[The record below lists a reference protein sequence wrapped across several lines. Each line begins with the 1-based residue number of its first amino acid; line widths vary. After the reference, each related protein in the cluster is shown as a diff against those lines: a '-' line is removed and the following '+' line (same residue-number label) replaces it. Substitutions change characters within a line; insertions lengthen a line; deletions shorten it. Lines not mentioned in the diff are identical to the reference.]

1 MGYIL
6 AFIAIFF
13 ALMKGFCG
21 KKISDYTARPEDA
34 AYYNFIRMLLCILI
48 GAALVVAEGTG
59 FKVSVNV
66 LIISALSGIALAV
79 MVISWLMAARKSVYM
94 LVDVYCTLS
103 VAIPLTLSAIFYKEK
118 VDLYDAIGLVL
129 LVLSTYL
136 IAGYSAST
144 KKQKLK
150 LHEYGILFLVFLSIG
165 FTNFLQ
171 KVFIKNSQGESVTV
185 FNFYTYVFAAAV
197 LFVFL
202 LVTNKNKTGEKA
214 KRPIKAY
221 ILVCFMAIALFLN
234 SLFATLAAGKLTSAE
249 LYPLTQGSTLAL
261 APVMA
266 ALFFGEKPKPRLIVG
281 IVLCFSGLI
290 IMNVLK

>member
-1 MGYIL
+1 MGYIF

-21 KKISDYTARPEDA
+21 KKISDYTARPEEA
-34 AYYNFIRMLLCILI
+34 AYYNVIRMLLCILI
-48 GAALVVAEGTG
+48 GGALVAAEGTG
-59 FKVSVNV
+59 FTVSFTV
-66 LIISALSGIALAV
+66 LIISAFSGLSLAV

-103 VAIPLTLSAIFYKEK
+103 VAIPLTLSAIFYKES
-118 VDLYDAIGLVL
+118 VDLYDAVGLTL
-129 LVLSTYL
+129 LFLSTYL
-136 IAGYSAST
+136 IAGYSEGT

-150 LHEYGILFLVFLSIG
+150 LPEYFILFLVFLSIG

-171 KVFIKNSQGESVTV
+171 KVFIKNAEGTSVTV
-185 FNFYTYVFAAAV
+185 FNFYTYVFAAAG
-197 LFVFL
+197 LLVFL
-202 LVTNKNKTGEKA
+202 IVSNRNKSREKT

-261 APVMA
+261 SPVMA

-281 IVLCFSGLI
+281 IILCFSGLI
-290 IMNVLK
+290 IMNLL

>member
-1 MGYIL
+1 MGYVF
-6 AFIAIFF
+6 AFTAIFF

-21 KKISDYTARPEDA
+21 KKISAYTAQPTDA
-34 AYYNFIRMLLCILI
+34 AYYNVIRMLLCILI
-48 GAALVVAEGTG
+48 GAALVAVEGTG
-59 FKVSVNV
+59 FKVSLTV
-66 LIISALSGIALAV
+66 LLISALSGLSLAV

-118 VDLYDAIGLVL
+118 VDLYDIIGLSFLAVA
-129 LVLSTYL
+129 TYL

-150 LHEYGILFLVFLSIG
+150 LPEYVILFLVFLSIG

-171 KVFIKNSQGESVTV
+171 KVFIKSSGGESVTV
-185 FNFYTYVFAAAV
+185 FNFYTYIFAAIGLI
-197 LFVFL
+197 LFLVFS
-202 LVTNKNKTGEKA
+202 KKEKKQEKTKH
-214 KRPIKAY
+214 PIKAY
-221 ILVCFMAIALFLN
+221 ILVCFMALSLFLN
-234 SLFATLAAGKLTSAE
+234 SLFATLAAEKLTSAE

-266 ALFFGEKPKPRLIVG
+266 ALFFNEKPKPRLIVG
-281 IVLCFSGLI
+281 IVLCFTGLI
-290 IMNVLK
+290 IMNVL